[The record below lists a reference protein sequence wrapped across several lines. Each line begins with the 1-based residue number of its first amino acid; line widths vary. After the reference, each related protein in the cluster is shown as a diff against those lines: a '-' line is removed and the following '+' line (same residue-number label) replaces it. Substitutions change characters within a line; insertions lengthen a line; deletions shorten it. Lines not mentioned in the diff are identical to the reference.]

1 MWKEVGSMLPEEVP
15 IKRRTLRKRDVM
27 DLLGISDQTYRTYIE
42 VGLLRPI
49 AAPKQKRHSFSLTDI
64 IKKFQLA

>member
-27 DLLGISDQTYRTYIE
+27 DLLGISERTYKTYIE

-49 AAPKQKRHSFSLTDI
+49 PAPPGTRHTFSSAVI
-64 IKKFQLA
+64 RREFQLL

>member
-1 MWKEVGSMLPEEVP
+1 
-15 IKRRTLRKRDVM
+15 M

-49 AAPKQKRHSFSLTDI
+49 AAPKQKRHSFSLPDI

>member
-1 MWKEVGSMLPEEVP
+1 
-15 IKRRTLRKRDVM
+15 M

-49 AAPKQKRHSFSLTDI
+49 PAPKQKRHSFSLPDI

>member
-1 MWKEVGSMLPEEVP
+1 MWKEVGSMLPEEAR

-42 VGLLRPI
+42 VGLLHPI
-49 AAPKQKRHSFSLTDI
+49 PAPKQKRHSFSLPDI